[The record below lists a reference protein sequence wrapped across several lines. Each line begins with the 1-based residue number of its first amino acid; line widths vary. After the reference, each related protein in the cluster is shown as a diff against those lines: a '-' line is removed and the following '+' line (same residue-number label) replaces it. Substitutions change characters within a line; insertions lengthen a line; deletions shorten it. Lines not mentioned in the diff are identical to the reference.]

1 MQLSHISHLESIV
14 TNEKNGKNGKMRNE
28 LKKEKARNGTMHKK
42 NKQVDKLEN
51 GGVHWSTLNN
61 LTKTAKNKYIL
72 LPNSRNG

>member
-1 MQLSHISHLESIV
+1 MQLGHISHLESIV

-28 LKKEKARNGTMHKK
+28 LKKEKASNGTMHKK

-51 GGVHWSTLNN
+51 GGVHWGTLNN